1 MGASLALAGAG
12 GCRWEREH
20 TLTPA
25 RRPEGAVPGAAR
37 HYATSMELDGAA
49 TGLLVTSYEGR
60 PIKVEGNPLHPDSGG
75 ATRVFH
81 QASVLE
87 LYDPDRSTQPTRRT
101 ADGRA
106 PATFSDFDAALGE
119 ALARLRPRG
128 GRGLA
133 VLARQ
138 HSSPSLLD
146 LRARLAAA
154 LPGARWYEWE
164 PASRD
169 AERDGSTLA
178 FGAPH
183 RALYRFDAV
192 EVVLCLDADPL
203 GAHPAALAHARALRS
218 ARRPDEGRVAR
229 VYAVESSYSAT
240 GAVADHRLPLRAEL
254 VLPFAMA
261 LDATVSAA
269 AHALPE
275 HGPAQSRPDAEFLR
289 DGRVAAFAAAV
300 ADDLLAHVGR
310 GLVLAGPQQPPAVHA
325 LCHRLNGILGNVGG
339 TVDYVAERAGSR
351 PTHLAALRALTAALL
366 AGEVDTLLILGCNP
380 VYDAPVDL
388 AFEAALSRARWSVH
402 AGLAEDET
410 AARADFHLPLAHF
423 LETWGDGTAWDGTLT
438 LAQPLIAPLHGA
450 RSELE
455 LLAALVGDGV
465 SDPRAIVRRTHAARL
480 GDDRRWA
487 RAVQD
492 GLVAGPD
499 AVTHPPLLPLPR
511 FALDARQR
519 GGLRLENGALELTY
533 LPDVRVFDGRYA
545 NNAWLQELPDPF
557 TRLTWGNA
565 ALIAP
570 ETAAE
575 LGVADGSVVTLEL
588 GGRTL
593 TLPALHA
600 PGQAPGSVRVAL
612 GYGRT
617 RAGVVGG
624 APDRGVAPV
633 GASAYRLRT
642 TDAPYLA
649 TGLTVRPSG
658 APARLASTQHLHAID
673 RVGRDA
679 AAARAPELVR
689 TVTLAELADPAYEAR
704 GTDRERPRGGAG
716 PAPVHPAGHRWGMVI
731 DLDACIGCGACVVA
745 CTAENNVPVVGA
757 DEVRRG
763 REMHWLRVDRYFSG
777 PPATPGVAFLPVAC
791 QHCEQAPCEQLCPVG
806 ATLHST
812 EGLNEMVYNRCLG
825 TRYCSNGCPYKV
837 RRYNFFNY
845 QRDDVAPGRQT
856 RRLGLNPEVTVRS
869 RGVMEKCSFCVQ
881 RIQRAKIE
889 ARNARRPLGDGEVV
903 TACQQACPTQAIVFG
918 DRGDAGSRVAAAGA
932 SRRGYELLGE
942 LDVRPRVTYLAR
954 ARNPHPAL
962 VALDPRAADDG
973 APVPAGARRPEDG

>member
-1 MGASLALAGAG
+1 
-12 GCRWEREH
+12 
-20 TLTPA
+20 
-25 RRPEGAVPGAAR
+25 
-37 HYATSMELDGAA
+37 
-49 TGLLVTSYEGR
+49 
-60 PIKVEGNPLHPDSGG
+60 
-75 ATRVFH
+75 
-81 QASVLE
+81 
-87 LYDPDRSTQPTRRT
+87 
-101 ADGRA
+101 
-106 PATFSDFDAALGE
+106 
-119 ALARLRPRG
+119 
-128 GRGLA
+128 
-133 VLARQ
+133 
-138 HSSPSLLD
+138 
-146 LRARLAAA
+146 
-154 LPGARWYEWE
+154 
-164 PASRD
+164 
-169 AERDGSTLA
+169 
-178 FGAPH
+178 
-183 RALYRFDAV
+183 
-192 EVVLCLDADPL
+192 
-203 GAHPAALAHARALRS
+203 
-218 ARRPDEGRVAR
+218 
-229 VYAVESSYSAT
+229 
-240 GAVADHRLPLRAEL
+240 
-254 VLPFAMA
+254 
-261 LDATVSAA
+261 
-269 AHALPE
+269 
-275 HGPAQSRPDAEFLR
+275 
-289 DGRVAAFAAAV
+289 
-300 ADDLLAHVGR
+300 
-310 GLVLAGPQQPPAVHA
+310 
-325 LCHRLNGILGNVGG
+325 
-339 TVDYVAERAGSR
+339 
-351 PTHLAALRALTAALL
+351 
-366 AGEVDTLLILGCNP
+366 
-380 VYDAPVDL
+380 VDL

-777 PPATPGVAFLPVAC
+777 PPATPGVAFLPSPA
-791 QHCEQAPCEQLCPVG
+791 
-806 ATLHST
+806 ST
-812 EGLNEMVYNRCLG
+812 
-825 TRYCSNGCPYKV
+825 
-837 RRYNFFNY
+837 
-845 QRDDVAPGRQT
+845 
-856 RRLGLNPEVTVRS
+856 
-869 RGVMEKCSFCVQ
+869 
-881 RIQRAKIE
+881 
-889 ARNARRPLGDGEVV
+889 
-903 TACQQACPTQAIVFG
+903 
-918 DRGDAGSRVAAAGA
+918 A
-932 SRRGYELLGE
+932 SRRPASSSVPSGRPCT
-942 LDVRPRVTYLAR
+942 RPRA
-954 ARNPHPAL
+954 
-962 VALDPRAADDG
+962 
-973 APVPAGARRPEDG
+973 